1 MAAKKRARTLT
12 TNFDPADLYAEWKPL
27 AELKQPGF
35 SWAGDD
41 YEKTRRSQGPD
52 RDGLKLYAKPLAGLL
67 KVAPSCYPRHLPLR
81 DVLVLMQDKHMI
93 LDPKVLVKPGWAD
106 KGADKWS
113 IMMKHLLDESK
124 LKKRTGHVEFDDLL
138 DKVRELCARAKGS
151 LMWQR
156 CGGPLITLNPSEVSD
171 VAKVPDPSEVSDVE
185 IVSFTCVCPECK
197 KSEGAQHVP
206 SEAEDGDVESES
218 SQAAA
223 AQTPMDPAKG
233 AHKKAI
239 SSAKEKKPPCA
250 ESLKPKTA
258 KDKKA
263 AHSIE
268 KPPCAGSMKQ
278 KVQMVERKKGKK
290 ECYLMVDG
298 HHWVGAN
305 EKQTTAY
312 KQVVTDIKHALEQ
325 GLVTSKDDAIKM
337 KAEELKK
344 LGGSA
349 G

>member
-1 MAAKKRARTLT
+1 MAAKKKARTST
-12 TNFDPADLYAEWKPL
+12 TNFDPADLYVEWKPL

-41 YEKTRRSQGPD
+41 YEKARRSQGPD

-81 DVLVLMQDKHMI
+81 DVLLLMQSKHMI
-93 LDPKVLVKPGWAD
+93 LDPKVVVKPGWAD

-138 DKVRELCARAKGS
+138 DKVRELCARAQGS
-151 LMWQR
+151 D
-156 CGGPLITLNPSEVSD
+156 PSEVSD

-185 IVSFTCVCPECK
+185 IVSFSCACPECK

-206 SEAEDGDVESES
+206 SESEDGDVESES

-258 KDKKA
+258 KDKEA
-263 AHSIE
+263 AHSI
-268 KPPCAGSMKQ
+268 PDGSMKQ

-305 EKQTTAY
+305 ETQTTAY
-312 KQVVTDIKHALEQ
+312 KQVVTDIKHAVEQ
-325 GLVTSKDDAIKM
+325 GLVKSKNDAIKM